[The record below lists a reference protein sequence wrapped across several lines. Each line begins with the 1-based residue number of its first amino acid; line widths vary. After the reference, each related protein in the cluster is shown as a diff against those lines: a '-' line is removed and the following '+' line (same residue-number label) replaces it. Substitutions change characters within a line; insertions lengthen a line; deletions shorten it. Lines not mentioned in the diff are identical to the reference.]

1 MADDLR
7 ELDAQQGE
15 RDALLGLCYRLLG
28 SLADAEDAVQ
38 ETYARWIKLTDADR
52 KAIRNQKGW
61 LMTTASRIALDMLGS
76 ARARREQ
83 YWGEWL
89 PEPVPD
95 AGRWT
100 SQSGH
105 DGSDDPSDRVSLDE
119 SVSMALL
126 VVLESM
132 TPAERVAFVLH
143 DVFGYPF
150 DEVGEIV
157 GRSPEAARKLA
168 STARKRVRE
177 ARRNPVDAAE
187 HARVVR
193 SFKAAWE
200 TGNVDALVHL
210 LDPDAIAVGD
220 GGGIVTAIKR
230 PLVGADWI
238 VKGFT
243 ELGKDQPPFELEET
257 TVNGQLGLKVVAG
270 DELLAVVS
278 LAVADGRIQ
287 RIWAMR
293 NPEKLTAW

>member
-1 MADDLR
+1 MDDPTR
-7 ELDAQQGE
+7 E

-38 ETYARWIKLTDADR
+38 ETYARWLRLGEDERRGIH
-52 KAIRNQKGW
+52 NPKGW

-100 SQSGH
+100 SQSG
-105 DGSDDPSDRVSLDE
+105 DADSADPSDRVSLDE

-143 DVFGYPF
+143 DVFGYSF
-150 DEVGEIV
+150 AEVGEIV
-157 GRSPEAARKLA
+157 GRTPEAARKLG
-168 STARKRVRE
+168 STARRRVRD
-177 ARRNPVDAAE
+177 ARRSPVDAAA
-187 HARVVR
+187 HAAVVR

-200 TGNVDALVHL
+200 TGDIDALVHL
-210 LDPDAIAVGD
+210 LDPDAIAIGD
-220 GGGIVTAIKR
+220 GGGIVTATKR

-243 ELGKDQPPFELEET
+243 QLGKDQPVFQLVEAE
-257 TVNGQLGLKVVAG
+257 VNGRLGLKVMAG
-270 DELLAVVS
+270 DDLLAVVS
-278 LAVADGRIQ
+278 LARIQ

-293 NPEKLTAW
+293 NPDKLTAW